1 MTVTRI
7 PGGVCAP
14 KGFTAAGMHC
24 GVRKNR
30 SKKDIA
36 LICCETECS
45 AAAVYT
51 QNKVYGA
58 PITVTRSNIS
68 DGKAR
73 AVICNSGNAN
83 TSNADGVEKAEAMC
97 SLTAKALGIDPKDVI
112 VASTGVIG
120 QSLDLEP
127 IAYGISELP
136 KLLSKDGGEDAA
148 LAIMT
153 TDTKVKQISF
163 ETEIGGKAVRFGA
176 IAKGSGMIHPNMAT
190 MLSFITTDAAI
201 SPDMLSK
208 ALKAVVDDT
217 YNMISVDGDT
227 STNDMVSVMAS
238 GLAQNPPI
246 EAEGEDFEKFT
257 LALLEIGNYMA
268 PMIAGDGEG
277 ATKLLIC
284 NVAGASDVKTA
295 KTLARGVIAS
305 SLVKSM
311 FFGADAN
318 WGRLLCAMGYSGAEF
333 DISKVGISMSS
344 RAGSVKG
351 VENGFCVPFSEEE
364 AKKILSEDKITIDI
378 SLGDGEAAATA
389 WGCDLTYEYVK
400 INGDYRT

>member
-1 MTVTRI
+1 MTVKNVT
-7 PGGVCAP
+7 GGVCAP

-36 LICCETECS
+36 MIFCDTECT

-58 PITVTRSNIS
+58 PITVTRANIA

-97 SLTAKALGIDPKDVI
+97 ELTAKALGISPSDVI

-120 QSLDLEP
+120 QSLDIEP

-153 TDTKVKQISF
+153 TDTKIKEISF
-163 ETEIGGKAVRFGA
+163 EAEIGGKAVRFGA

-201 SPDMLSK
+201 SPEMLSK

-227 STNDMVSVMAS
+227 STNDGFGSC
-238 GLAQNPPI
+238 G
-246 EAEGEDFEKFT
+246 KF
-257 LALLEIGNYMA
+257 
-268 PMIAGDGEG
+268 PDRF
-277 ATKLLIC
+277 
-284 NVAGASDVKTA
+284 
-295 KTLARGVIAS
+295 RG
-305 SLVKSM
+305 
-311 FFGADAN
+311 
-318 WGRLLCAMGYSGAEF
+318 R
-333 DISKVGISMSS
+333 
-344 RAGSVKG
+344 
-351 VENGFCVPFSEEE
+351 GF
-364 AKKILSEDKITIDI
+364 
-378 SLGDGEAAATA
+378 
-389 WGCDLTYEYVK
+389 
-400 INGDYRT
+400 